1 MKRTVWDHK
10 WIRDGI
16 RFLGTAAILA
26 ASFFAGRQAA
36 VLVSGGD
43 MGIAGEQE
51 NRDPY
56 EKMQKFCVVVDAGHG
71 ERIRER

>member
-1 MKRTVWDHK
+1 MDPGRDPVS
-10 WIRDGI
+10 RDGSHSGCLL
-16 RFLGTAAILA
+16 FCGQTA
-26 ASFFAGRQAA
+26 AA